1 MKLANLLLGVPIA
14 ILVIVVA
21 LANRH
26 GVIVSF
32 DPFAGSGATAWAFEA
47 PLFFVIFLFFLAGFG
62 VGGFA
67 AWSGQGKWRKATRQG
82 RKEVKGLGRQIEAH
96 QEAKTALRTQT
107 QSSEG
112 AKTLPASPNLD
123 TPTPDPDT

>member
-1 MKLANLLLGVPIA
+1 MKIANLLIGVPIA

-32 DPFAGSGATAWAFEA
+32 DPFAASTATSWAFRA
-47 PLFFVIFLFFLAGFG
+47 PLFLVIFLFFLVGFG

-96 QEAKTALRTQT
+96 QEAHNALRTQSQIT
-107 QSSEG
+107 AGVSTVGDSEQDKPDG
-112 AKTLPASPNLD
+112 PAEP
-123 TPTPDPDT
+123 